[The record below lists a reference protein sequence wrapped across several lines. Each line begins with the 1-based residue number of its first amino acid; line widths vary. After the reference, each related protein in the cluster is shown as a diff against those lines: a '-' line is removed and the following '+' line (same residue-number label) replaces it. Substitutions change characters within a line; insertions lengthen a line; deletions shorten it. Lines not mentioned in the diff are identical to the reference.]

1 MSLVSASSII
11 GGVKEYMFRGLQQ
24 LPIIF
29 ALTAF
34 IFTITTASIAH
45 STLFLG
51 LAIIMP
57 LYTGLIQAILGKIL
71 KLLVPNQESSWTVA
85 TGDTCNIIPKH
96 SQLTN
101 LSYYTGAATHGS
113 SVPSYWIT
121 SIGFVFGYVLMN
133 AVETLQ
139 MPPAAGADQVAH
151 EKRNTQAI
159 FLLVAICLF
168 FLIVIVCRFYFMK
181 ECEGRGSMGRVIGGL
196 FGLSATGIGVGLYQ
210 LSRVCGAR
218 SSDLFGVLSQILP
231 ASATADNPV
240 VCAEEPNRE

>member
-1 MSLVSASSII
+1 MSLLSASSVI
-11 GGVKEYMFRGLQQ
+11 GGVKEYMFRGIQQ

-34 IFTITTASIAH
+34 IFTITTASVAH

-71 KLLVPNQESSWTVA
+71 KLLVPNQESSWTTA

-96 SQLTN
+96 SHLTN
-101 LSYYTGAATHGS
+101 LVYYTGSTAASS

-121 SIGFVFGYVLMN
+121 SMGFVFGFVLMN
-133 AVETLQ
+133 AIETLQ
-139 MPPAAGADQVAH
+139 MPPAVGADQVAH

-159 FLLVAICLF
+159 LLLVAIVLF
-168 FLIVIVCRFYFMK
+168 FIIVIVCRFYFMK

-196 FGLSATGIGVGLYQ
+196 FGLSAIGIGVGLYQ

-231 ASATADNPV
+231 ASATAENPV
-240 VCAEEPNRE
+240 VCAEEPDR

>member
-1 MSLVSASSII
+1 MSLLSASSII

-24 LPIIF
+24 LPMIF

-34 IFTITTASIAH
+34 IFTITTASVAH

-57 LYTGLIQAILGKIL
+57 LYTALIQGVLGKIL
-71 KLLVPNQESSWTVA
+71 KLVVPNQETSWTLA

-101 LSYYTGAATHGS
+101 LAYYTGATAAGS

-121 SIGFVFGYVLMN
+121 SVSFVFGFVLMN
-133 AVETLQ
+133 AIETLQ
-139 MPPAAGADQVAH
+139 MPPVAGADQVAH
-151 EKRNTQAI
+151 EKRNTQAL
-159 FLLVAICLF
+159 FLLVSVVLF

-196 FGLSATGIGVGLYQ
+196 FGVSAIGIGVGLYQ
-210 LSRVCGAR
+210 FSRVCGAR

-240 VCAEEPNRE
+240 VCAEETDR